1 MEFDVRSS
9 GPQSL
14 GALLEEP
21 QPGVATVAQELT
33 NEPAGM
39 AVVDMEDPSLLG
51 RILADEAEA
60 FLASVHLVDL
70 LPGEPVGSGVHF
82 SPDCLPVLVAPGLVV
97 LLDLL
102 GVECG
107 LVGLVGC
114 ALCDL
119 AEDPHT
125 SACSA
130 AFSDVAAHP
139 LLAREAESGFGLQV
153 RFNNAVLFGD
163 VPNALPSRPVA
174 RVSLDGDLSA
184 PDARC
189 RPEPLIYLRE
199 GVSISPFTACMPS
212 DVPDGLSLDPIPF
225 SGVLGRD
232 GCGSAAATVAFA
244 VLNGAALS
252 TSASFDVSHRK
263 DCTPC

>member
-14 GALLEEP
+14 GALLEEA
-21 QPGVATVAQELT
+21 QTHVATVAQELT
-33 NEPAGM
+33 NEPTGV
-39 AVVDMEDPSLLG
+39 AVVDMEDLTLLG

-82 SPDCLPVLVAPGLVV
+82 SPDRLPVLVAPSLVV

-114 ALCDL
+114 TLCNF

-125 SACSA
+125 PACSV
-130 AFSDVAAHP
+130 AFSDVAAHS
-139 LLAREAESGFGLQV
+139 LLARETEPGFGLQV
-153 RFNNAVLFGD
+153 GFNNAVLFGD
-163 VPNALPSRPVA
+163 VSNALPPRPVA
-174 RVSLDGDLSA
+174 RVSLDGDFSA
-184 PDARC
+184 PDASC
-189 RPEPLIYLRE
+189 RPEPLIYRRE
-199 GVSISPFTACMPS
+199 GVSISPLTACMPS
-212 DVPDGLSLDPIPF
+212 DVPDGLSLDPVPL

-232 GCGSAAATVAFA
+232 GCGSSAATVAFA